1 MAEWGQKRAFLFS
14 HPRTASNLLTRILS
28 DQPDWQVADY
38 LFFDAF
44 QYTRDAFSGRRLEDV
59 PRVSREEHAELIS
72 NAQEQ
77 LKAALQVAN
86 EQVSTRNSPDGVR
99 ENDAIE
105 CRQDIIQHKHILL
118 KDHAHLIT
126 SVDILYGD
134 GKPSRHDSPFTDS
147 DDDDRSSRSPFPE
160 NPTVLSNEQMLSWQ
174 PIILIRNPIL
184 VFESWL
190 RAEGAPYPDLE
201 SRYAEIYTTMRFQ
214 RYILDWYESQAAG
227 CILKPVVL
235 DADDIIER
243 TDALEKLCELLGM
256 DPARL
261 MFEWK
266 PTPTP
271 KKFAGNER
279 FKRFLRTIQESV
291 GIDRART
298 SAGVTLE
305 SRQVQW
311 RDAFGSERAEVLASR
326 VREAWPDYEYLRAVR
341 TR

>member
-1 MAEWGQKRAFLFS
+1 
-14 HPRTASNLLTRILS
+14 
-28 DQPDWQVADY
+28 
-38 LFFDAF
+38 
-44 QYTRDAFSGRRLEDV
+44 
-59 PRVSREEHAELIS
+59 
-72 NAQEQ
+72 
-77 LKAALQVAN
+77 
-86 EQVSTRNSPDGVR
+86 
-99 ENDAIE
+99 
-105 CRQDIIQHKHILL
+105 
-118 KDHAHLIT
+118 
-126 SVDILYGD
+126 VDILYGD